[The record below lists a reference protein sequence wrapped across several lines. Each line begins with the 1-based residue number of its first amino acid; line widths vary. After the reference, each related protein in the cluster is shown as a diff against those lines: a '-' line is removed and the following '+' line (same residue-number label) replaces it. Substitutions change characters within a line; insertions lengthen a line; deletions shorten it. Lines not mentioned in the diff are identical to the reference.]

1 MALIKCPECGK
12 EVSDTAKSCPYCG
25 YNVNQYTKYQRKQ
38 EINAINEHQRNIKA
52 QEISDNIK
60 NIPLW
65 KKIAITGIVT
75 IIALLVIVV
84 TVNRISY
91 NSTVNNYTSLVDKFV
106 DDWYTLQKYEDAEKK
121 DYLSIDIY
129 NKALISDLH
138 KLSKD
143 YAEIKHIEEVM
154 DYIQTKIKAE
164 MIFPVIAY
172 NNTTTGPS
180 YDFDVELL
188 DYIKYY
194 GHSVSDLQLTMES
207 GDLYCTGVF
216 KNERDYAI
224 NSYLKATAYFFD
236 KEGNIVTETTYGLM
250 GIGADP
256 LSSGDTKS
264 FKIEAYTNDINQI
277 VSCDISIHN

>member
-1 MALIKCPECGK
+1 MYRYGLST
-12 EVSDTAKSCPYCG
+12 VY
-25 YNVNQYTKYQRKQ
+25 NQYTQNQHKQ
-38 EINAINEHQRNIKA
+38 EINAINQHRRNVRT

-60 NIPLW
+60 GVPMW
-65 KKIAITGIVT
+65 KKITITVLVSLM
-75 IIALLVIVV
+75 ALLIIIV

-91 NSTVNNYTSLVDKFV
+91 NSKVNNYICLVDKFV

-129 NKALISDLH
+129 NKALIFDLH

-143 YAEIKHIEEVM
+143 YSEIKYTEEVM
-154 DYIQTKIKAE
+154 DYVQAKIKAE

-172 NNTTTGPS
+172 NNTTTGSS
-180 YDFDVELL
+180 YDFDAELL

-194 GHSVSDLQLTMES
+194 GHSVSDLQLTTES
-207 GDLYCTGVF
+207 GDLYCIGVF

-224 NSYLKATAYFFD
+224 SSYLEATAYFFD

-256 LSSGDTKS
+256 LASGDTKS
-264 FKIEAYTNDINQI
+264 FKIEAYTNDINKI